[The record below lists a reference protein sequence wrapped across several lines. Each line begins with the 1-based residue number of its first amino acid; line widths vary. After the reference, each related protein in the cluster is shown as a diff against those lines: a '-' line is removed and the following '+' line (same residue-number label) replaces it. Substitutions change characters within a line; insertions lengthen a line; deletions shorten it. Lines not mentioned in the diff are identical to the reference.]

1 MNMIIIIIYIQSET
15 MMLSVSAWLQHQI
28 DEYHF
33 SLRDVSVDF
42 YMAQAKLERADCT
55 IHQLR
60 QFNDACQDMAEICQ
74 LNGDDQSYLH
84 TLGKLHYRLIQ
95 EIENPDRDRLFRLQA
110 WQLARLSLT
119 RLCHQLA
126 LIGEWN
132 KATELQRDFVRHAG
146 GIF

>member
-1 MNMIIIIIYIQSET
+1 MIIIIIYIQSET

>member
-1 MNMIIIIIYIQSET
+1 